1 MRGRVG
7 QAGRMRFYM
16 LPSDDG
22 TTTCVNFD
30 HVAYI
35 HVGAKTV
42 ELFFMGVE
50 EPMVITKTP
59 SSLALIAKGMDL
71 SDNSKDLINAL

>member
-1 MRGRVG
+1 MRAGVG
-7 QAGRMRFYM
+7 HCGGMRFYM
-16 LPSDDG
+16 LPGDDG

-35 HVGAKTV
+35 HVSAKSI

-59 SSLALIAKGMDL
+59 TSLALIAKGMDL